1 MLFARHPARSGSRSV
16 TPSASSS
23 EAGQQ
28 GVVAGY
34 DAPRQ
39 EMKAA
44 IGVLQRVN
52 VVRLD
57 LCILGGIIRSSSM
70 LGPSMHHAMTGT
82 KSSNVVGTKAGQDHV
97 EAVVSG
103 ERLLF
108 SSWRVSRLPNASG
121 RTTRQGS
128 PGRLSAAGRR
138 WIGNGRG
145 LFLQCVR
152 SWRAKLTAAP
162 RHRDGKPAICIMHG
176 SAYVPGMK
184 PLPSV
189 FAVCCVRDRW
199 LAVAPSEWPGGRTFE
214 RKQLR
219 AVDSGALGV
228 SSDNDAPIV
237 LRLALLPSA
246 TA

>member
-108 SSWRVSRLPNASG
+108 SSGPPIRRGPSLDRKRARPIPAMCEVLAGQAYSSTAPSGWQARNLHHARIRLRSRDETVAVRVRCVLRPRSLACRSAQRVAG
-121 RTTRQGS
+121 RANIRAKAVAR
-128 PGRLSAAGRR
+128 GRLRR
-138 WIGNGRG
+138 AR
-145 LFLQCVR
+145 R
-152 SWRAKLTAAP
+152 
-162 RHRDGKPAICIMHG
+162 
-176 SAYVPGMK
+176 
-184 PLPSV
+184 
-189 FAVCCVRDRW
+189 
-199 LAVAPSEWPGGRTFE
+199 
-214 RKQLR
+214 QLR
-219 AVDSGALGV
+219 
-228 SSDNDAPIV
+228 
-237 LRLALLPSA
+237 
-246 TA
+246 